1 MEFQFLPAVIAGLV
15 AGVIMEMPVYLQ
27 KAVGLDV
34 KQDIFRTWGAMFKL
48 HGAPMYVVGFLFHEV
63 LSAAIALIYA
73 LGFQLVGADGNLWL
87 WGLVGGVVHYLIAGL
102 VIGAMP
108 AMHPEIPDRIAPQ
121 GAYYKKYGA
130 LDVASFMTGHLTFG
144 VLVGIFYGYLTGGIQ
159 AAF

>member
-27 KAVGLDV
+27 KAVGLGV
-34 KQDIFRTWGAMFKL
+34 KQDIFRTWGAMFRL
-48 HGAPMYVVGFLFHEV
+48 RGAPMYIVGFLFHEV
-63 LSAAIALIYA
+63 LAAAIALIYA
-73 LGFQLVGADGNLWL
+73 LGFYLVGANDNLWL
-87 WGLVGGVVHYLIAGL
+87 WGAVGGVVHYLIAGL
-102 VIGAMP
+102 VVGALP
-108 AMHPEIPDRIAPQ
+108 AVHPEIPERIPPQ

-130 LDVASFMTGHLTFG
+130 LDVVSFMTGHLTFG